1 MGEYKVVVMGSGGV
15 GKSALTIQFVQ
26 GTFTEKYDPT
36 IEDFYRKQMYVG
48 EDPVTLEILD
58 TAGTEQFA
66 SMRDLYIR
74 NGQGFILVFSIINH
88 QTFRE
93 VLNLHQQILR
103 AKGTNQV
110 PIVLV
115 GNKLDLAEQMREV
128 PTNYAETVAKDWGLP
143 FLETSAKYS
152 TNVEEVFKEVVRLM
166 VAASH
171 SRGRG
176 RSKRQSK
183 QQTTGCRCTIS

>member
-1 MGEYKVVVMGSGGV
+1 
-15 GKSALTIQFVQ
+15 
-26 GTFTEKYDPT
+26 
-36 IEDFYRKQMYVG
+36 MYVG

-110 PIVLV
+110 
-115 GNKLDLAEQMREV
+115 N
-128 PTNYAETVAKDWGLP
+128 N
-143 FLETSAKYS
+143 
-152 TNVEEVFKEVVRLM
+152 
-166 VAASH
+166 H
-171 SRGRG
+171 
-176 RSKRQSK
+176 K
-183 QQTTGCRCTIS
+183 QLIIFT

>member
-1 MGEYKVVVMGSGGV
+1 MLCCV
-15 GKSALTIQFVQ
+15 
-26 GTFTEKYDPT
+26 
-36 IEDFYRKQMYVG
+36 
-48 EDPVTLEILD
+48 
-58 TAGTEQFA
+58 
-66 SMRDLYIR
+66 
-74 NGQGFILVFSIINH
+74 
-88 QTFRE
+88 
-93 VLNLHQQILR
+93 
-103 AKGTNQV
+103 QV

-171 SRGRG
+171 TSRGRRKRG
-176 RSKRQSK
+176 AGQNSSKSSSS
-183 QQTTGCRCTIS
+183 GCQCTLL